1 MTEQPLYN
9 QVQKMMS
16 IINQIPIGL
25 IEADIDGNILQM
37 NAKSVQLLMPLF
49 FSNNLQGNNIHALLA
64 LTTPD
69 LLATIQQYNAPS
81 GCITGQ
87 SRREV
92 VSKTH
97 QGTPLLRHFI
107 FTVNK
112 LDTESFMYIFDDIT
126 ELYIKEKE
134 VNQLLLEKAVE
145 QSKFETA
152 SGVLHD
158 IGNAVVGFTSY
169 ITKIRRGVEQ
179 NDIKTIENLKRF
191 IEKNV
196 SAFSDAIGE
205 PKANA
210 MLELLSGIIINQE
223 EKLNDIKM
231 AISEQM
237 KVLSHIQEVLN
248 IQRQYVKGQSS
259 EREPVNIRSVI
270 NDAISMF
277 FGNLDKK
284 DIAFNFEVTAAT
296 PKINGDRTKLMQVFL
311 NLLKNAV
318 DAVEGSDSSEKKITV
333 YLDTDEKAITVQIKD
348 NGRGFDHETASNLFR
363 RGYTTKSEGTGLGL
377 VNCRSIIEAHNGEI
391 TLTSNGKGK
400 GATAT
405 LLFYL

>member
-1 MTEQPLYN
+1 MTEQVLHD

-25 IEADIDGNILQM
+25 IEADIEGNILQM

-49 FSNNLQGNNIHALLA
+49 FSNDLQGNNIHALLA
-64 LTTPD
+64 ITTPD
-69 LLATIQQYNAPS
+69 LLAMIQQYDAPL
-81 GCITGQ
+81 GCITNQ

-92 VSKTH
+92 VSNNH
-97 QGTPLLRHFI
+97 QGTSVLRHFL

-112 LDTESFMYIFDDIT
+112 LDKESVMYIFDDIT

-179 NDIKTIENLKRF
+179 NDIKTLENLKRF

-205 PKANA
+205 QKANA
-210 MLELLSGIIINQE
+210 MLELLGGIIINQE
-223 EKLNDIKM
+223 EKLDDIKLS
-231 AISEQM
+231 ISEQM

-259 EREPVNIRSVI
+259 EREPVNIRSVL

-284 DIAFNFEVTAAT
+284 DIAFNFDVTAAI

-318 DAVEGSDSSEKKITV
+318 DAVEAIDSTEKRITV
-333 YLDTDEKAITVQIKD
+333 YIGTDDSVITVQIID
-348 NGRGFDHETASNLFR
+348 NGRGFDHETAANLFK

-377 VNCRSIIEAHNGEI
+377 VNCKSIIEAHNGEI

-405 LLFYL
+405 LLFRI